1 MNTRFQEVTFS
12 AIEFA
17 NDVDR
22 RHSPSFINFTDTVVP
37 MLKRFAPLVP
47 IALVTLLF
55 GCAVQPQVSQQQV
68 LSPVSL
74 QAQSQTKVQFPAKAH
89 THSLASASLF
99 EDEVATEEELNTQ
112 FAGKSSYQMPAL
124 ADSILERGKS
134 LIGTRYRT
142 GGSTESGFDCSGFIG
157 YLFREEAG
165 MTLPRSTREM
175 INVKAPLVA
184 RNNLKP
190 GDLLFFSTRGRGRV
204 SHAGIYLGDDQFIHS
219 SSHRSGGVRIDSLDD
234 SYWSKT
240 FIEAK
245 RALAMAPTTVI
256 SAK

>member
-1 MNTRFQEVTFS
+1 
-12 AIEFA
+12 
-17 NDVDR
+17 
-22 RHSPSFINFTDTVVP
+22 
-37 MLKRFAPLVP
+37 MLARLAPLVP
-47 IALVTLLF
+47 IALVTLLA
-55 GCAVQPQVSQQQV
+55 GCAAQSPVSQQQV
-68 LSPVSL
+68 TDPVTAQSSIH
-74 QAQSQTKVQFPAKAH
+74 AQSQTQGH
-89 THSLASASLF
+89 GRSNSIASANASSVF
-99 EDEVATEEELNTQ
+99 EDEIATENELAR
-112 FAGKSSYQMPAL
+112 FSSNNAYQMPAL

-142 GGSTESGFDCSGFIG
+142 GGSTEKGFDCSGFIG

-184 RNNLKP
+184 RNSLKP

-204 SHAGIYLGDDQFIHS
+204 SHAAIYLGDDQFIHS

-234 SYWSKT
+234 AYWSKT

-256 SAK
+256 SRK